1 MFDESLLRDP
11 LEYSTPSEK
20 ETLEFLELLDSLLDD
35 GVDESDET
43 ENLPLLGSTTTDSE
57 EQELQLAT
65 LSRPCLGV
73 IPSALLRLILD
84 RRPFPASRSRY

>member
-65 LSRPCLGV
+65 LSRPSRGV
-73 IPSALLRLILD
+73 IPSALLRLSLE
-84 RRPFPASRSRY
+84 RRQFPASRSRY